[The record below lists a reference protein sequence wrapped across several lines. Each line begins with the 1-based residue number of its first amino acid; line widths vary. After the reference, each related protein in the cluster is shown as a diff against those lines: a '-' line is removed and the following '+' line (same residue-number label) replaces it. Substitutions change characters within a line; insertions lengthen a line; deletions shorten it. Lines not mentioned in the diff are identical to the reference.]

1 MASIVYRSNM
11 DLPSK
16 EKTFDFEETGLDTEK
31 KYEGRFTVLCL
42 LNVGQKHSLSLEKTR
57 LLGNYPNP
65 TDDLAGF
72 AVILANLRAKIIDA
86 PEWWK
91 QSQGGALIEDENIL
105 VTLFRKLE
113 ETEQQ
118 WKADLK
124 KKTEAI
130 PDQKTQ

>member
-1 MASIVYRSNM
+1 M

-16 EKTFDFEETGLDTEK
+16 ERTFSFDHVGEDTGKEYK
-31 KYEGRFTVLCL
+31 GQFTVLCL
-42 LNVGQKHSLSLEKTR
+42 LNVGQKHALSLEKTR
-57 LLGNYPNP
+57 LLGNYANP

-72 AVILANLRAKIIDA
+72 AVILANLRAKIVEA

-91 QSQGGALIEDENIL
+91 QSQGGVTIEDEDAL
-105 VTLFRKLE
+105 LALFRKVE
-113 ETEQQ
+113 ESEAQ

-130 PDQKTQ
+130 PEQNSPPSNQ